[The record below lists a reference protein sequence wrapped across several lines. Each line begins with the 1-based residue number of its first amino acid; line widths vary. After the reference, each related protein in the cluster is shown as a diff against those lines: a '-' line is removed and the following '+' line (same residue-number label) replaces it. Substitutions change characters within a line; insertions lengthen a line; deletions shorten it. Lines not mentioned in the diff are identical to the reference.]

1 MSANNRSCF
10 QVLVA
15 LLSLVLASCGGGGGG
30 GAGGGNTGGGNPVPT
45 PPTQYGSLTI
55 DANNAEVVAVAV
67 ALAEATLS
75 IAQTLA
81 NEVIVYSSSSGT
93 AARDCE
99 FGGTASVSHDD
110 ADTSFSVSAGDTLT
124 IEYDECY
131 GELVDGEMTGT
142 VELGVTGYGVS
153 ETQASLATSADIIG
167 TLRISDRVDP
177 GVFSDVT
184 AGFDMTFS
192 LDPSE
197 NLAVMA
203 GAADTVSILIEGT
216 TEVISEF
223 DISRQTDVPFAG
235 AQSNEVDMD
244 IDFQLILDSGLFGG
258 SVTCQTDALFTL
270 VDGNIN
276 GANVICRG
284 ANATGARTSGQDLI
298 SLDTE
303 GDGTFSSL
311 GTVDWNLV
319 IDGFLREPS
328 GLKLDD
334 LFGQIAT
341 RTIALAATDL
351 FYDGFR
357 DRLLVTTS
365 GADTSSPNALVA
377 VSLAQNTR
385 TTLIAFSAQ
394 PSSVALS
401 ADGALLYV
409 GFTDQGEIRKYD
421 GATLQLLSTVNIDSD
436 DPASGQYGV
445 LDLAVS
451 PVAPNT
457 VAATFNYL
465 GTGVDDVTVFVDDVQ
480 LPGRFRNAPGGI
492 SSAGERL
499 FYSADG
505 SRIHSYYQP
514 PPQNTGARDMV
525 VDATGVVEVVN
536 GSRFGTDLKLAGG
549 SLYSNGGEYDADTYV
564 LLGTYGEGGRH
575 IAVDPINRRLYSE
588 SFDRLDVYEL
598 DRRLA
603 LATYDLGLAFDSVR
617 ALEMAGDFLVL
628 LRDDDLR
635 VLDTTT
641 IELAPAEGCEAT
653 ALQTSE
659 GDGFTQFACD
669 VIDAI
674 YDPLAERIYAAVTE
688 DVPGN
693 GNSVAVINLV
703 TEAVETYIPVPSNP
717 KRLLLSGDGSRLYVA
732 FAEVELLV
740 AIDTASRAID
750 GSWQLGVITPR
761 TGYNELDPRKLLQF
775 AASPLEPDTIVAL
788 TAEATNSLEQEFV
801 AFRDG
806 TRLADEL
813 PASALSFNV
822 SYPYPRPVFD
832 DAGGLYALY
841 SDGIAPLFE
850 TLTLSATGV
859 GTSSSVF
866 EATAA
871 VWWPFEV
878 SVKGAE
884 VYFAEGDVANVVNQ
898 TVERRFDYNDLPF
911 TDVNAPSAVHA
922 DADTNDVWFLA
933 QSDFDST
940 GLARFNNLDGS
951 LQGTDEFS
959 FLIWGRNSDFSHA
972 SIFNVGEDRI
982 GLVIDERQGIFVI
995 DAAAIE

>member
-10 QVLVA
+10 QVLIA
-15 LLSLVLASCGGGGGG
+15 LLPLVLASCGGG
-30 GAGGGNTGGGNPVPT
+30 AGGGDTGGGNPVPPP

-55 DANNAEVVAVAV
+55 DANNAEILAISV

-81 NEVIVYSSSSGT
+81 NEVIVFSSSSGT
-93 AARDCE
+93 AARDCD
-99 FGGTASVSHDD
+99 FGGTATVSHDD

-124 IEYDECY
+124 VEYDECY

-142 VELGVTGYGVS
+142 VELGVTDYAVS
-153 ETQASLATSADIIG
+153 ETQASLATSVDIIG

-197 NLAVMA
+197 NLAVTA
-203 GAADTVSILIEGT
+203 GAADTVSILIDGT
-216 TEVISEF
+216 TEIFSEF
-223 DISRQTDVPFAG
+223 DFSRQTDVPFAG
-235 AQSNEVDMD
+235 AQSNAVDME

-258 SVTCQTDALFTL
+258 SVTCQTDTFFTL
-270 VDGNIN
+270 VGGNVS
-276 GANVICRG
+276 GANVLCRG
-284 ANATGARTSGQDLI
+284 ANATGVRTSGQDLI
-298 SLDTE
+298 SLDPE
-303 GDGTFSSL
+303 GDGTFSPL
-311 GTVDWNLV
+311 GTFDWNLV

-328 GLKLDD
+328 GLNLDD

-341 RTIALAATDL
+341 STIPLAATDL
-351 FYDGFR
+351 FYDELR
-357 DRLLVTTS
+357 DRLVVTTS
-365 GADTSSPNALVA
+365 GADASSPNALVA
-377 VSLAQNTR
+377 VSLSQNTR
-385 TTLIAFSAQ
+385 TTLVAFSAE

-401 ADGALLYV
+401 ADGALIYV
-409 GFTDQGEIRKYD
+409 GFSDRDEIRKYD

-465 GTGVDDVTVFVDDVQ
+465 GTGVDDVTLFVDDVQ
-480 LPGRFRNAPGGI
+480 LPGRFRNAPGGN

-536 GSRFGTDLKLAGG
+536 GSRFGTDLELAGG
-549 SLYSNGGEYDADTYV
+549 SLYSNGAEYDADTYV
-564 LLGTYGEGGRH
+564 MLGTYGEGGRH
-575 IAVDPINRRLYSE
+575 IAVDPVNRRLYAE

-617 ALEMAGDFLVL
+617 ALELAGNFLVM

-653 ALQTSE
+653 ALLTSE

-674 YDPLAERIYAAVTE
+674 YDPVAERIYAAVTE
-688 DVPGN
+688 NVPGN
-693 GNSVAVINLV
+693 GNSVAVIDTA

-717 KRLLLSGDGSRLYVA
+717 KRLMLSGDGSRLYVA

-740 AIDTASRAID
+740 AIDTATRATD
-750 GSWQLGVITPR
+750 ASWQLGVITPR

-788 TAEATNSLEQEFV
+788 TAEAINSLEREFV

-806 TRLADEL
+806 TRLTDEL
-813 PASALSFNV
+813 PASALTFNA

-841 SDGIAPLFE
+841 TDGIAPLFE
-850 TLTLSATGV
+850 TLTLSPTGV
-859 GTSSSVF
+859 GTSGSVF
-866 EATAA
+866 EAAAA

-911 TDVNAPSAVHA
+911 TDVNAPTAVHA
-922 DADTNDVWFLA
+922 DADTDDVWFLA

-940 GLARFNNLDGS
+940 GLARFNGLDGS
-951 LQGTDEFS
+951 LQGADEFP
-959 FLIWGRNSDFSHA
+959 FLI
-972 SIFNVGEDRI
+972 
-982 GLVIDERQGIFVI
+982 
-995 DAAAIE
+995 